1 MSDFRNSNK
10 KLNHKTY
17 SITNINKILMKLE
30 GFKYVMLLDFSISYY
45 HNQLSENGSRVTD
58 FVCGLSNYL
67 LVLKFI
73 YI

>member
-17 SITNINKILMKLE
+17 SITNINEILLKLE

-45 HNQLSENGSRVTD
+45 HNQLSENGSNLCNI
-58 FVCGLSNYL
+58 FYQGKILPQ
-67 LVLKFI
+67 
-73 YI
+73 